1 MKPLL
6 SVAIAALALAVPATA
21 QRPAAVVPIAL
32 YSYGYA
38 PSPIVLRAGVPATMV
53 FTNRS
58 GKGHSCKAQAFFAAA
73 RIQSGAVHDGEIHL
87 KGGQSMSVTLI
98 PAGGAY
104 PVHCSHFFHDQLG
117 MRTTLYVR

>member
-53 FTNRS
+53 SPTAPE
-58 GKGHSCKAQAFFAAA
+58 KGTASKPRPFSPRHGFRVAPS
-73 RIQSGAVHDGEIHL
+73 
-87 KGGQSMSVTLI
+87 
-98 PAGGAY
+98 
-104 PVHCSHFFHDQLG
+104 
-117 MRTTLYVR
+117 TTAKSI